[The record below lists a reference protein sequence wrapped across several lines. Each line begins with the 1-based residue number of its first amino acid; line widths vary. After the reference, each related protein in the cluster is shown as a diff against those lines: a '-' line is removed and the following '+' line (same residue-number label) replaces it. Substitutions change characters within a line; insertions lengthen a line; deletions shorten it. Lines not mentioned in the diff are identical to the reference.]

1 VIELYIHAFMKAA
14 QKSRMAEHLP
24 VQLPCA
30 CANLRR
36 AARMV
41 TQLYDDA
48 LRPTGLRATQF
59 TLLQALNLAPGISQK
74 ELAALLG
81 IDSTTLTRTLS
92 LLRRKGWIRAGTGS
106 DRRELHLLL
115 TPAGQREYERVLP
128 YWRVAQ
134 KRLQEALGEA
144 DWNQVIK
151 AAVTTAKVAPKSD

>member
-1 VIELYIHAFMKAA
+1 
-14 QKSRMAEHLP
+14 
-24 VQLPCA
+24 
-30 CANLRR
+30 
-36 AARMV
+36 
-41 TQLYDDA
+41 
-48 LRPTGLRATQF
+48 
-59 TLLQALNLAPGISQK
+59 
-74 ELAALLG
+74 
-81 IDSTTLTRTLS
+81 LS

-144 DWNQVIK
+144 NWNQVIK